1 MKRIRAFLPLIL
13 LLGSVPLLQAQGS
26 FDVALGFGSVH
37 DKATGLGIENASSL
51 NAFASCTPSSTDT
64 TCKPTPGL
72 GGLLMGFEG
81 VGMLSKHFGIGA
93 ALNFQPTKGD
103 YGPLKYRQ
111 LFYDFNGIYAP
122 INQKRLQL
130 RLEGGIGGAR
140 SGFSYLQTACV
151 GTAVCTTQTTP
162 VGNSSHFQVHLG
174 AGVQFYVKPHI
185 FVRPQFDFR
194 QVPGLTNQFGSDHVI
209 GGTVWVGYNFGEM

>member
-1 MKRIRAFLPLIL
+1 MRAFLPLIL

-51 NAFASCTPSSTDT
+51 NAFASCTHSSADT
-64 TCKPTPGL
+64 TCEPTPGL
-72 GGLLMGFEG
+72 GRLLMGFEG
-81 VGMLSKHFGIGA
+81 DGMLSKHIGIGA

-130 RLEGGIGGAR
+130 RLEGGIGGAH
-140 SGFSYLQTACV
+140 SGFSYLQTSCV
-151 GTAVCTTQTTP
+151 GTAVCTAQASS
-162 VGNSSHFQVHLG
+162 VGSSSHFQVHVG
-174 AGVQFYVKPHI
+174 AGVQIYVKPHI
-185 FVRPQFDFR
+185 FVRPQVDFR
-194 QVPGLTNQFGSDHVI
+194 QVPGFTNQFASDHVI
-209 GGTVWVGYNFGEM
+209 SGTVWVGYNFGEM

>member
-1 MKRIRAFLPLIL
+1 VKRIRAFLPLIL

-64 TCKPTPGL
+64 TCERTPAL
-72 GGLLMGFEG
+72 GSLFMGFEG
-81 VGMLSKHFGIGA
+81 DGMLSKHIGIGGD
-93 ALNFQPTKGD
+93 LSFQPTKGD
-103 YGPLKYRQ
+103 YGPLQYRQ

-122 INQKRLQL
+122 INRKRLQL
-130 RLEGGIGGAR
+130 RLEGGIGGAH
-140 SGFSYLQTACV
+140 SGFSYLQTSCV
-151 GTAVCTTQTTP
+151 GTAVCTTQATS
-162 VGNSSHFQVHLG
+162 VGSSSHFQVHVG

-185 FVRPQFDFR
+185 FIRPQFDFR
-194 QVPGLTNQFGSDHVI
+194 QVPGLTNQFASDHVI